1 MAETEAIAVA
11 GSWVAAMLRSST
23 PLMMVTLGETL
34 TERVGIVNLGIE
46 GQMLCGA
53 CVGFAVAAQT
63 GSPVLGF
70 AAGAAAG
77 LVLSLVHVAL
87 CLGCDANQIGSGI
100 AVFTLGL
107 GLTSYFGRVVIG
119 GKVSGLAP
127 LAGGDAVSIPF
138 LGPIATQLTLV
149 APIAILVVLVAGLWL
164 YRTRSGLNWRIV
176 GESFETARALGI
188 RPRLVQANGILIG
201 GLLSGFA
208 GAILSVD
215 YTQTWANEMTKGRG
229 FVAVGLVIVARWNPL
244 LVVPVVLLFGASES
258 RHSPPPGRG
267 SDTVALPHRLPAL
280 PCVPC
285 MCDHR
290 IASGGPHGGNASRVS
305 LRIWPAPIG
314 CLAAAFEPE
323 RLRGI
328 PMMRLLTNP
337 SCLDGGG

>member
-1 MAETEAIAVA
+1 MAETEAFAIA

-34 TERVGIVNLGIE
+34 TQRVGIVNLGIE

-63 GSPVLGF
+63 GSPMLGF

-77 LVLSLVHVAL
+77 LLLSVVHVAL

-107 GLTSYFGRVVIG
+107 GLTSYFGRSAIG

-127 LAGGDAVSIPF
+127 LAGSDAASIPF
-138 LGPIATQLTLV
+138 AGPILTQLT
-149 APIAILVVLVAGLWL
+149 PIAPLAILIVLIAGFWL
-164 YRTRSGLNWRIV
+164 YRTRTGLNWRIV
-176 GESFETARALGI
+176 GESFQTARALGI
-188 RPRLVQANGILIG
+188 QPMLVQAQGILVG

-229 FVAVGLVIVARWNPL
+229 FVAVGLVIVARWNPF
-244 LVVPVVLLFGASES
+244 LVLPVVLLFGLSEAATLRLQATGLS
-258 RHSPPPGRG
+258 VSPYLI
-267 SDTVALPHRLPAL
+267 SCLPYAVCLL
-280 PCVPC
+280 CV
-285 MCDHR
+285 
-290 IASGGPHGGNASRVS
+290 ILVS
-305 LRIWPAPIG
+305 LREGRIGGMPAE
-314 CLAAAFEPE
+314 LASVFG
-323 RLRGI
+323 RR
-328 PMMRLLTNP
+328 R
-337 SCLDGGG
+337 